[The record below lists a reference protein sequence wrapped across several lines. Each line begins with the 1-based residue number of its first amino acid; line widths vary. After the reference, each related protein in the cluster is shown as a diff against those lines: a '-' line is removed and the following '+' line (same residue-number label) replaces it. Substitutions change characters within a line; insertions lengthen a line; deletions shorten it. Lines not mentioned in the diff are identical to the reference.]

1 MIINLRNWKNDIGHT
16 AYSGT
21 CGSTAYWSLS
31 DTGYLVIYGTGAM
44 TDYTSSTTA
53 PWYSYLS
60 QIKAIIILGITH
72 IGNYAFVSCS
82 NAKLVSIPNSIT
94 SIGNNCFYSC
104 TALTSITIPD
114 SVTTIGNNCFYS
126 CTALTSI
133 IIGNSVVSIGE
144 GCFSLCTAV
153 TSIAF
158 RGNQPTLASNSFFL
172 GNFQVLVTATVY
184 SSGWANATVFTS
196 TIIGS
201 YTTLSYVTV

>member
-31 DTGYLVIYGTGAM
+31 DTGYLVIYGTGTM
-44 TDYTSSTTA
+44 TDYSDATTM
-53 PWYSYLS
+53 PWYSYRS
-60 QIKAIIILGITH
+60 QIKTIIIIGITH
-72 IGNYAFVSCS
+72 IGDYAFVSCS

-94 SIGNNCFYSC
+94 SIGNYCFNYC
-104 TALTSITIPD
+104 TALTSITIGD
-114 SVTTIGNNCFYS
+114 SVT
-126 CTALTSI
+126 
-133 IIGNSVVSIGE
+133 SIGTY
-144 GCFSLCTAV
+144 CFAVCTAV
-153 TSIAF
+153 TSITF
-158 RGNQPTLASNSFFL
+158 KGNQPTLASNSFFL